1 MPIKPENRS
10 RYPANWKEIRA
21 RILARAADCCEQCN
35 ARNGEIIVRGSGKD
49 AGTYMTN
56 EAKVFDAETGEYIG
70 QWHMSNY
77 ECNGKGVTIVLT
89 IAHMDHM
96 PEHCDDD
103 NLKALC
109 QRCHLAYD
117 AEHHRAN
124 AHATR
129 RARKAIGDL
138 FALSDQFASGDAK

>member
-1 MPIKPENRS
+1 MPIKPENRG
-10 RYPANWKEIRA
+10 RYPSNWPEIRA
-21 RILARAADCCEQCN
+21 RILARAGNCCEQCRV
-35 ARNGEIIVRGSGKD
+35 ANGDIIVRGIEKD
-49 AGTYMTN
+49 AGTFQRF
-56 EAKVFDAETGEYIG
+56 EGDGEVYAADDG
-70 QWHMSNY
+70 RLLGYCKASEYCGNRWT
-77 ECNGKGVTIVLT
+77 KIVIT
-89 IAHMDHM
+89 IAHLDHV

-124 AHATR
+124 AVATR

-138 FALSDQFASGDAK
+138 FEVASAGEAS